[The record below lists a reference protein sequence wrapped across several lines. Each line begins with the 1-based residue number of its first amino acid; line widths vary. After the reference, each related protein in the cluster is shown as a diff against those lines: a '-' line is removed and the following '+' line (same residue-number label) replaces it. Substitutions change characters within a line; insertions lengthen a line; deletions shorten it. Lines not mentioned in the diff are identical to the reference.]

1 MSVET
6 HLFVIWDKGRF
17 AEKRILEDMR
27 QRFEV
32 VFSGEMRFPGVA
44 KEDYCRFYNTRRF
57 NVRKKVSR
65 CGAGPFLFV
74 IVKVRDS
81 EHVVDQ
87 YGKTV
92 NALMY
97 KTKDMYR
104 EWCGGKFRVHGTLQT
119 SEYERDVYRITGHT
133 AAEWEQGTPSEL
145 HMELPPYDSLPKPLG
160 GENLIAR
167 LLRHLGLRKKVKA

>member
-44 KEDYCRFYNTRRF
+44 REDYCRVYNTRRF

-65 CGAGPFLFV
+65 CGAGPFLFA
-74 IVKVRDS
+74 IVKVHDS

-97 KTKDMYR
+97 RTKDMYR
-104 EWCGGKFRVHGTLQT
+104 EWCGGKFRVHGTLLA

-133 AAEWEQGTPSEL
+133 AAEWERGIPSEL
-145 HMELPPYDSLPKPLG
+145 HMELPPYDSLPKPLS
-160 GENLIAR
+160 GESLFAR